1 MAQIKDFISATEL
14 KSTDVFP
21 VGQGDKT
28 RKATLEELKNLVM
41 EDIEVQVAKKMELY
55 IGESLP
61 AIADRKSNTLYFK
74 ITDTISSGNTENI
87 KVSPTMG
94 IKIV

>member
-1 MAQIKDFISATEL
+1 MAQIKDFISAVEL
-14 KSTDVFP
+14 ESTDLFP
-21 VGQGDKT
+21 VSQGNKT
-28 RKATLEELKNLVM
+28 RKATLEALKNFVV
-41 EDIEVQVAKKMELY
+41 EEINAQVAKKMELY

-74 ITDTISSGNTENI
+74 ITDRISSGNTENI